1 VRTLCEGCD
10 GQVRTDAP
18 ARWRESLTFLRLTA
32 GPTATDGAHPGCDG
46 GATPGSHPSQ
56 PETQGILRLSAH
68 RARTSVRRV
77 RRVGSHPDEL
87 KNLRTI
93 WGFPA
98 AKCDGQC
105 ELRTRNHGLSLAKY
119 RAAPPLTRL
128 GVGRTRNLS
137 ELTEASARQRRFCSP
152 SRTTEIAVKP
162 SAAAKNRGRRLEHHS
177 ARQNSDN
184 EKPAAVPRAGSCDTS

>member
-1 VRTLCEGCD
+1 MLGELGHQQRTQRRQTGGRARLAQPLQQTGATPRQSVSAHAVRTLCEGCD

-87 KNLRTI
+87 KNLRKFGAFRPPSAT
-93 WGFPA
+93 GS
-98 AKCDGQC
+98 C

-119 RAAPPLTRL
+119 RAAPP
-128 GVGRTRNLS
+128 VS
-137 ELTEASARQRRFCSP
+137 VF
-152 SRTTEIAVKP
+152 
-162 SAAAKNRGRRLEHHS
+162 AKEG
-177 ARQNSDN
+177 
-184 EKPAAVPRAGSCDTS
+184 PAISVT